1 MEFKILNSKEIK
13 KLLNN
18 IEKQYK
24 TKKLSLDCAFLMG
37 KEGRVYVLSRDF
49 KDLDTDRLKINRLGL
64 YFCRIQNNDIR
75 LSVEGSQIIGKVS
88 EKIVDLNDDEI
99 IKWISGEDIEK
110 ESKEE
115 GYFIVRYKDDFY
127 GTTKIKNNLL
137 KNFIPKNRRIK
148 KKLRID

>member
-13 KLLNN
+13 RLSND

-37 KEGRVYVLSRDF
+37 KEGRVYILSRDF
-49 KDLDTDRLKINRLGL
+49 KDLDTNKLKINRLGL
-64 YFCRIQNNDIR
+64 YFCRIQNNEIR
-75 LSVEGSQIIGKVS
+75 LSVEGSQIIGKYAN
-88 EKIVDLNDDEI
+88 KIIDLNDDEI
-99 IKWISGEDIEK
+99 IKWISGEDIER
-110 ESKEE
+110 ESKDE

-148 KKLRID
+148 KKLKID